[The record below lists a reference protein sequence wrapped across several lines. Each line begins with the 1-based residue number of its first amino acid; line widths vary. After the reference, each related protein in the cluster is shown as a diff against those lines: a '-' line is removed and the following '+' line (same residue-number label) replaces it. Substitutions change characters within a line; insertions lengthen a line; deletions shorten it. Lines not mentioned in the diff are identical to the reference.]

1 MICDG
6 HPPPLE
12 TRCAELAELLEYL
25 AEMVC
30 DPTNGEAY
38 LPIFTRIEDEI
49 EALSKTESA
58 IERARRVRYAKD
70 ARVARG

>member
-12 TRCAELAELLEYL
+12 TRCAELAELLEYV

-49 EALSKTESA
+49 EALS
-58 IERARRVRYAKD
+58 
-70 ARVARG
+70 